1 MQGCRTPGSLTLS
14 DKAWGINT
22 VNHKC
27 MHIHLIPMGL
37 CDIEYVS
44 RGRRGIG
51 FSKEEG
57 QTTRSR
63 FARCWPENKSK
74 AGPRQTSGGNS
85 CSFLSRSS
93 GVCLHSRVPS
103 FALSPAS
110 KSMTHMFRCRTE
122 DFYASK

>member
-51 FSKEEG
+51 FSKKEG
-57 QTTRSR
+57 QNNKGQICPLLAREQIKSWATTDLGRQLLFLLITKLR
-63 FARCWPENKSK
+63 CYFAFQGSK
-74 AGPRQTSGGNS
+74 LCLTS
-85 CSFLSRSS
+85 CVR
-93 GVCLHSRVPS
+93 
-103 FALSPAS
+103 A
-110 KSMTHMFRCRTE
+110 
-122 DFYASK
+122 